1 MEWLVLAG
9 TLLLAYVNGANDN
22 MKGVAT
28 LYGSGA
34 LRYGPALALATVS
47 TALGSLASIAL
58 AAGLVSAFSA
68 KGLVPDALLTPEYLA
83 AVALAASATV
93 LLATR
98 LGFPVSTTH
107 ALVGALAG
115 AGALAA
121 GPELRLGVLG
131 NVFLLP
137 LLAGPFLGLAF
148 AFALDRAGTALGAL
162 AGASRETCV
171 CVEGETPFAI
181 ADGDAA
187 SVAAPGLGLVIAH
200 RSECA
205 GARDARRFGIEV
217 GRLLDWGHLA
227 SASSVGFARGLND
240 TPKLL
245 GLLAGSSVVA
255 PALGVSAIAAAMAVG
270 GLVAARRVAET
281 LAKKITPMSAA
292 QGFSA
297 NAATA
302 LLVASASQLGLP
314 VSTTH
319 VSTGGIF
326 GIGASGRGLRR
337 RMAAEVVLAWI
348 ATLPT
353 AALLGLCAM
362 WALR

>member
-9 TLLLAYVNGANDN
+9 TLLLAFVNGANDN

-34 LRYGPALALATVS
+34 LGYRPALALATLS
-47 TALGSLASIAL
+47 TALGSLASLAL
-58 AAGLVSAFSA
+58 AAGLVKTFSA
-68 KGLVPDALLTPEYLA
+68 KGLVPDAMLTPAYLA
-83 AVALAASATV
+83 AVALAAAGTV
-93 LLATR
+93 LVATR

-107 ALVGALAG
+107 ALIGALAG
-115 AGALAA
+115 AGVLAA
-121 GPELRLGVLG
+121 GSDLRVGVLG
-131 NVFLLP
+131 SAFLLP
-137 LLAGPFLGLAF
+137 LVAGPFLGLALAF
-148 AFALDRAGTALGAL
+148 AFDRLGERL
-162 AGASRETCV
+162 GSLTGVTRETCV
-171 CVEGETPFAI
+171 CVEDTPLAT
-181 ADGDAA
+181 GHSGPAA
-187 SVAAPGLGLVIAH
+187 VATSGLGVIVAH

-205 GARDARRFGIEV
+205 GPREARILGVEI
-217 GRLLDWGHLA
+217 GRALDWGHIA
-227 SASSVGFARGLND
+227 SASTVGFARGLND

-245 GLLAGSSVVA
+245 GLLVGIDLLS
-255 PALGVSAIAAAMAVG
+255 PQLGVASVASAMALG

-302 LLVASASQLGLP
+302 LLVASASHLSLP

-326 GIGASGRGLRR
+326 GIGASGRGLRK
-337 RMAAEVVLAWI
+337 RMATEVVLAWV

-353 AALLGLCAM
+353 AIVFGVVAM
-362 WALR
+362 WALQ

>member
-1 MEWLVLAG
+1 VEWLVLAG
-9 TLLLAYVNGANDN
+9 TLLLAFVNGANDN

-34 LRYGPALALATVS
+34 LGYRPALALATLS
-47 TALGSLASIAL
+47 TVLGSLASLAL
-58 AAGLVSAFSA
+58 AVGLVKAFSA

-83 AVALAASATV
+83 AVALAAAATV

-98 LGFPVSTTH
+98 FGFPVSTTH

-115 AGALAA
+115 AGFLAA
-121 GPELRLGVLG
+121 GPDLRIGVLASA
-131 NVFLLP
+131 FLLP
-137 LLAGPFLGLAF
+137 LVAGPFLGLAL
-148 AFALDRAGTALGAL
+148 AFTLDRMGARVGSL
-162 AGASRETCV
+162 TGVTRETCV
-171 CVEGETPFAI
+171 CVE
-181 ADGDAA
+181 DAPLAYEVPGTAAVA
-187 SVAAPGLGLVIAH
+187 SGLGLVVAH

-205 GARDARRFGIEV
+205 GGREARAFGVEV

-227 SASSVGFARGLND
+227 SASTVGFARGLND

-245 GLLAGSSVVA
+245 GLLVSVDLVSLKVGVA
-255 PALGVSAIAAAMAVG
+255 SVAAAMALG

-297 NAATA
+297 NVATA
-302 LLVASASQLGLP
+302 LLVASASHLSLP

-337 RMAAEVVLAWI
+337 RMAAEVVLAWL

-353 AALLGLCAM
+353 ALALGLGAM

>member
-1 MEWLVLAG
+1 
-9 TLLLAYVNGANDN
+9 LLLAFVNGANDN
-22 MKGVAT
+22 MKGAAT

-34 LRYGPALALATVS
+34 LGYRPALALATLS
-47 TALGSLASIAL
+47 TALGSLASLAL
-58 AAGLVSAFSA
+58 AAGLVKSFSA
-68 KGLVPDALLTPEYLA
+68 KGLVPDALLTPAYLA
-83 AVALAASATV
+83 AVALAAGGTV

-98 LGFPVSTTH
+98 FGFPVSTTH

-115 AGALAA
+115 AGFLAA
-121 GPELRLGVLG
+121 GPDLRVGLLGSA
-131 NVFLLP
+131 FLLP
-137 LLAGPFLGLAF
+137 LVAGPFLGLAL
-148 AFALDRAGTALGAL
+148 AFALDRAVARVGSLTGVT
-162 AGASRETCV
+162 RDTRV
-171 CVEGETPFAI
+171 CVENAAI
-181 ADGDAA
+181 AFGRPGTGTVA
-187 SVAAPGLGLVIAH
+187 SSGLGLVVAH

-205 GARDARRFGIEV
+205 NSRDARIFGLEV

-227 SASSVGFARGLND
+227 SASTVGFARGLND

-245 GLLAGSSVVA
+245 GLLVGVDLVSPRV
-255 PALGVSAIAAAMAVG
+255 GVSAVAVAMALG

-281 LAKKITPMSAA
+281 LANKITPMSAA

-302 LLVASASQLGLP
+302 LLVASASHLSLP

-326 GIGASGRGLRR
+326 GIGASGGGLRK
-337 RMAAEVVLAWI
+337 RMATEVALAWL

-353 AALLGLCAM
+353 AALLGLAAM